1 MSPPDARPFTAII
14 LAAQRAGR
22 VDLVAVEAGVANKS
36 LAPIQGAPLIRH
48 VVDALLATPGLTHLR
63 IVVEPETAAAIE
75 AILPRARTAVVDFV
89 PAADNLA
96 DSVYAAAAGVDQPM
110 LITTSDNVLLTPGAA
125 QAVLEPL
132 AAGADV
138 ALALCTEASV
148 MAAHPQGQ
156 RRFYRF
162 SDDAYSNCNLYALG
176 GQGAMR
182 VAESFRSGG
191 QFAKKPL
198 RMIVALGPINVV
210 LMLTKRLSMRGAIR
224 RLARRFRLKVEPVV
238 LADGAHAI
246 DVDNARTYACA
257 EFLLAKRRQAM
268 AA

>member
-1 MSPPDARPFTAII
+1 MSPPDPAPFTAIV

-22 VDLVAVEAGVANKS
+22 VDPLAAELGVANKS
-36 LAPIQGAPLIRH
+36 LAVIGGAPLIRH
-48 VVDALLATPGLTHLR
+48 VVEALFATPGLRRVR
-63 IVVEPETAAAIE
+63 IVVEPQTVAAIQ
-75 AILPRARTAVVDFV
+75 AALPRGPAPVDFV
-89 PAADNLA
+89 VAADNLA
-96 DSVYAAAAGVDQPM
+96 DSVYAAASGVDGPM

-125 QAVLEPL
+125 RAVLEPL

-138 ALALCTEASV
+138 ALALATQASV
-148 MAAHPQGQ
+148 MAAHPEGQ

-176 GQGAMR
+176 GAGAMR

-198 RMIVALGPINVV
+198 RMVVALGPIN
-210 LMLTKRLSMRGAIR
+210 LILLLTKRLSLRGALR
-224 RLARRFRLKVEPVV
+224 RLGRRFRLKVEPVI

-257 EFLLAKRRQAM
+257 EVLLAKRRQAL

>member
-1 MSPPDARPFTAII
+1 MSPPEPFTAIV

-22 VDLVAVEAGVANKS
+22 VDPLAEEAGVANKS
-36 LAPIQGAPLIRH
+36 LVAIQGAPLIRH
-48 VVDALLATPGLTHLR
+48 VVEALFATPGLARVR
-63 IVVEPETAAAIE
+63 IVVEPETAE
-75 AILPRARTAVVDFV
+75 AIAGVLPRGPAPVDFV
-89 PAADNLA
+89 TAADNLA
-96 DSVYAAAAGVDQPM
+96 DSVYAAAAGVGQPM
-110 LITTSDNVLLTPGAA
+110 LITTSDNVLLTPGAVA
-125 QAVLEPL
+125 AVLAPL

-138 ALALCTEASV
+138 ALALCNEASV

-162 SDDAYSNCNLYALG
+162 LDDAYSNCNLYALG
-176 GQGAMR
+176 GAGAMR

-198 RMIVALGPINVV
+198 RMIVALGPINLV

-238 LADGAHAI
+238 LPDGAHAI

-257 EFLLAKRRQAM
+257 EFLLAKRRQA
-268 AA
+268 AAA